1 MKQNLTVNF
10 TSDGCFFGTPRM
22 HKLDTILQTAVLESI
37 FLHHHDHNKQV
48 NIPFPSHR
56 NKVFCQTL
64 LCLNGSA
71 CKRHNT
77 NLKFNK
83 QSTVPRSCN
92 HVLFVKKSANIAAAS
107 AAHVIINITERFFP
121 SSMFSKLVS
130 SRLNLQQKPQ
140 LSNCTQNLAISHSPE
155 RWKSGPNARF
165 VPFFWNTPI
174 LEVYLFNF
182 TCPGTI
188 LGQINKKSRAAP
200 GRFVSVSQTL
210 GRAGLI

>member
-92 HVLFVKKSANIAAAS
+92 HVLFVKKSANIPAAS
-107 AAHVIINITERFFP
+107 AAHVIINITERFFSP
-121 SSMFSKLVS
+121 RQCFPNSSALVS
-130 SRLNLQQKPQ
+130 TCSK
-140 LSNCTQNLAISHSPE
+140 SHNCQTALKIWPYLTRPSVGNQGQTPGSCRSFGTLRSWRFIYPILPAP
-155 RWKSGPNARF
+155 ARF
-165 VPFFWNTPI
+165 WAKLTKNHE
-174 LEVYLFNF
+174 LHRGDLY
-182 TCPGTI
+182 
-188 LGQINKKSRAAP
+188 QSAKR
-200 GRFVSVSQTL
+200 
-210 GRAGLI
+210 

>member
-56 NKVFCQTL
+56 NRVFCQTL

-71 CKRHNT
+71 CKRHNK
-77 NLKFNK
+77 NSKFNK

-92 HVLFVKKSANIAAAS
+92 HVLFVKKKCKHPGCST
-107 AAHVIINITERFFP
+107 AHVIINITERSFSPRQCFP
-121 SSMFSKLVS
+121 SSSQLAAKATTAKLHSKS
-130 SRLNLQQKPQ
+130 GHIS
-140 LSNCTQNLAISHSPE
+140 LARALEIRAKRQVRAVLLEHSDLGGLFIQFYLP
-155 RWKSGPNARF
+155 RHDSGPN
-165 VPFFWNTPI
+165 
-174 LEVYLFNF
+174 
-182 TCPGTI
+182 
-188 LGQINKKSRAAP
+188 
-200 GRFVSVSQTL
+200 
-210 GRAGLI
+210 